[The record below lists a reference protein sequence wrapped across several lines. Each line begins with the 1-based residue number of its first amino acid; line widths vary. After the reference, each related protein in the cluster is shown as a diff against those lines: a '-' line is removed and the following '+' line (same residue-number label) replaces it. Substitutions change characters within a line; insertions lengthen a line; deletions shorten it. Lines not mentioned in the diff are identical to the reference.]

1 MTTDYPAAALFS
13 VLWSVPF
20 LSLFAVLLAVAVTQ
34 LLQSRRSGSDAEE
47 DKKNAITA
55 ALTGLM
61 NSFKNYS
68 CSRSLPRSSY
78 TDKVVLVT
86 GANTGL
92 GFGIARRLAELQC
105 TVIVACRSNPDE
117 TAANLRDITGNPNV
131 SSIYVDL
138 SDVESVHKLAD
149 TLRAQ
154 RRAIDCAVLN
164 AAVLT
169 TSSKCDLFVSSRVFV
184 FVFSI

>member
-1 MTTDYPAAALFS
+1 MTTDHPATALLS
-13 VLWSVPF
+13 LLSSVPF
-20 LSLFAVLLAVAVTQ
+20 LSSFAVLLAFVVTQ
-34 LLQSRRSGSDAEE
+34 LLQSRRSGSDAE
-47 DKKNAITA
+47 DKKNAVTA
-55 ALTGLM
+55 ALTGLL
-61 NSFKNYS
+61 NSFKNS
-68 CSRSLPRSSY
+68 SSSRSLPRSSY
-78 TDKVVLVT
+78 SDKVVLVT

-92 GFGIARRLAELQC
+92 GFGIAQRLAELQC

-117 TAANLRDITGNPNV
+117 TAASLRAITGNSNV

-149 TLRAQ
+149 SLRAQ

-169 TSSKCDLFVSSRVFV
+169 TSSKCALFSPRKCFYLY
-184 FVFSI
+184 F

>member
-34 LLQSRRSGSDAEE
+34 LLQSRRGSDAEE

-117 TAANLRDITGNPNV
+117 TASNLRDITGNPNV